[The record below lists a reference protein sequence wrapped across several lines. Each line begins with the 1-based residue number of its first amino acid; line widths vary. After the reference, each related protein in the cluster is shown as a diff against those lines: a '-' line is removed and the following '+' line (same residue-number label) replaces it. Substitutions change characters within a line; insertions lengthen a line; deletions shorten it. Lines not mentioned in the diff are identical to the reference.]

1 VRKRAA
7 ESLAA
12 HFAGVL
18 SAPSSPY
25 PIRNRR
31 LPARPARQLL
41 DNPSVREGYDML
53 ELNTLLVPL
62 DFSPI
67 SEGVYD
73 TALELVR
80 GDDAA
85 LILLH
90 AIDPALVE
98 FAASLEVQPRE
109 KIVATMRAR
118 AEEALA
124 TLKERAAGRVEVQ
137 TIVSEGIPFVEI
149 LRKAEDFQVDAV
161 LMGKHGMRGHIEKL
175 LFGTTAERVIR
186 GTSRAVIVIPVDT

>member
-1 VRKRAA
+1 
-7 ESLAA
+7 
-12 HFAGVL
+12 
-18 SAPSSPY
+18 
-25 PIRNRR
+25 
-31 LPARPARQLL
+31 
-41 DNPSVREGYDML
+41 M

-67 SEGVYD
+67 SAGVFD
-73 TALELVR
+73 AALELVR

-90 AIDPALVE
+90 VIDPTLVD
-98 FAASLEVQPRE
+98 FAAGLEVVPRE

-118 AEEALA
+118 AEDELAAL
-124 TLKERAAGRVEVQ
+124 KQRAADRVEVQ

-149 LRKAEDFQVDAV
+149 LRKAEDFQVDAI

-186 GTSRAVIVIPVDT
+186 GTARAVIVVPVDA

>member
-1 VRKRAA
+1 
-7 ESLAA
+7 
-12 HFAGVL
+12 
-18 SAPSSPY
+18 
-25 PIRNRR
+25 
-31 LPARPARQLL
+31 
-41 DNPSVREGYDML
+41 M

-62 DFSPI
+62 DFSQI
-67 SEGVYD
+67 SAGVFD
-73 TALELVR
+73 AALELAR

-90 AIDPALVE
+90 VIDPTLVD
-98 FAASLEVQPRE
+98 FAAGLEVEPRE

-118 AEEALA
+118 AEDELLAL
-124 TLKERAAGRVEVQ
+124 KRRAGDRVEVQ

-149 LRKAEDFQVDAV
+149 LRKAEDFQVDAI

-186 GTSRAVIVIPVDT
+186 GTLRAVIVVPVEA